1 MQAYLIIGNIFSFLS
16 AICIA
21 ISTVKKSKKDF
32 MYWQI
37 GDTGFGIMANIALQ
51 AYAALVISIICLVR
65 NILSYQG

>member
-1 MQAYLIIGNIFSFLS
+1 
-16 AICIA
+16 
-21 ISTVKKSKKDF
+21 